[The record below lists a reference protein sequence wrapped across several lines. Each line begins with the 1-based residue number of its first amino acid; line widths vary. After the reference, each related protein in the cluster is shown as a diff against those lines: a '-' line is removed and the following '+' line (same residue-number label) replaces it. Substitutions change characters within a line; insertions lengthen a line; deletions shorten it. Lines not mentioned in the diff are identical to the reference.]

1 MGALASKDQGGN
13 RGIAPSFSYSSRDLP
28 GHKTLKVRQPGQNTL
43 NEISHRNLKEEL
55 LLKEQKAKRKRLR
68 EEDEDS
74 DEEPMKKP
82 KLQEI
87 DYSLDADDSDEDSDD
102 NDPNSDSNDE
112 DDDSDDSSEDED
124 EDEIRR
130 ELAKIKAERAAAQ
143 AQKIQEKEEAN
154 EISEHERAL
163 RQNPLLWQERA
174 AEAGSDYSLEKKWYE
189 DVVFKNQA
197 RDQPKHQKRF
207 INDTVRNDFH
217 RKFLN
222 KYVN

>member
-1 MGALASKDQGGN
+1 MGNPALASKDQGGN
-13 RGIAPSFSYSSRDLP
+13 RAIAPSFSYSSRDLP

-43 NEISHRNLKEEL
+43 DEISQRNLKEEL

-68 EEDEDS
+68 EDGEDS
-74 DEEPMKKP
+74 DEEPTKKP
-82 KLQEI
+82 KLLEI
-87 DYSLDADDSDEDSDD
+87 DYSLDADDSESDNNSDD
-102 NDPNSDSNDE
+102 
-112 DDDSDDSSEDED
+112 D

-143 AQKIQEKEEAN
+143 AQQLQEDEEAKQV
-154 EISEHERAL
+154 SEHEQAL
-163 RQNPLLWQERA
+163 RQNPLLWQENNSGA
-174 AEAGSDYSLEKKWYE
+174 VVADYSLEKKWYE

-217 RKFLN
+217 RKFLS
-222 KYVN
+222 KYVQ